1 MFDLENTLFLSDL
14 DGTLLRRN
22 QKISAY
28 TAKVIPALIEKG
40 MHFSY
45 ATARSRHT
53 ASRAADLPL
62 SLPIIVY
69 NGAAVMD
76 SRTGKRLLS
85 RQFAPQDAR
94 MILDTLLSAGV
105 QPIVYAWRET
115 GETFSYCPD
124 AVNAQTRD
132 FLLTRRGDV
141 RDHPVQSEADLL
153 GGEVFY
159 FTCIDTKEKLEP
171 LYRQFADRF
180 SCVYS
185 RDPYTGEQWLE
196 LMPADTG
203 KAQAARRL
211 CEYLGC
217 KYLVAFGDGEN
228 DCSIFAAAD
237 AAYAVANAVPE
248 LKKLATDIIESNEA
262 DGPARWLW
270 EHYGDQTD

>member
-14 DGTLLRRN
+14 DGTLLRGD

-28 TAKVIPALIEKG
+28 TAQVIPALIEKC

-53 ASRAADLPL
+53 AIRAADLPL

-76 SRTGKRLLS
+76 SRTGERLLA
-85 RQFAPQDAR
+85 RQFAPKEAC
-94 MILDTLLSAGV
+94 MILDALLAADV
-105 QPIVYAWRET
+105 QPIVYAWRKT
-115 GETFSYCPD
+115 GETFSYCLE
-124 AVNAQTRD
+124 AVNADTRA

-141 RDHPVQSEADLL
+141 RDHPVQTEADLL
-153 GGEVFY
+153 AGDVFY
-159 FTCIDTKEKLEP
+159 FTCIDTPKRLEP
-171 LYRQFADRF
+171 LYRRFSGRF

-185 RDPYTGEQWLE
+185 RDPYTGGQWLE
-196 LMPADTG
+196 LMPVDTG
-203 KAQAARRL
+203 KAQAACWL
-211 CEYLGC
+211 CNHLGC
-217 KYLVAFGDGEN
+217 THLVAFGDGEN
-228 DCSIFAAAD
+228 DRLLFESAD

-248 LKKLATDIIESNEA
+248 LKKLATAVIESHED

-270 EHYGDQTD
+270 EHYGSGVD